1 MKGNED
7 DKIHHRRSLEDLI
20 DPLIMIIDP
29 NGDVLE
35 EWKQTN
41 KENKNPTL
49 FLYLGHYCIIAEQE
63 QEVVRKGR
71 EKAGGGRT
79 DNKPNMPGQAA
90 PNNTV
95 KIRQLKIFFNYIS
108 KKKRKRTHSMSS

>member
-29 NGDVLE
+29 NGDVVE

-71 EKAGGGRT
+71 EKARGGRT

-95 KIRQLKIFFNYIS
+95 KIRQLKFFLITFQ
-108 KKKRKRTHSMSS
+108 KRKEKEHTP

>member
-1 MKGNED
+1 ME
-7 DKIHHRRSLEDLI
+7 
-20 DPLIMIIDP
+20 
-29 NGDVLE
+29 
-35 EWKQTN
+35 TN

-71 EKAGGGRT
+71 EKARAEGEGKGKGGGGGT

-95 KIRQLKIFFNYIS
+95 KIRQLKKIELHFKKE
-108 KKKRKRTHSMSS
+108 KKKNTLHELMRNN

>member
-1 MKGNED
+1 ME
-7 DKIHHRRSLEDLI
+7 
-20 DPLIMIIDP
+20 
-29 NGDVLE
+29 
-35 EWKQTN
+35 TN

-71 EKAGGGRT
+71 EKARAEGGGT

-95 KIRQLKIFFNYIS
+95 KIRQLKKIELHFKKE
-108 KKKRKRTHSMSS
+108 KKKNTLHELMRNN